1 MIEAWIE
8 APSLTV
14 QSYMLQEV
22 QSELQT
28 RQRTYASLEGHVISG
43 LADDDGRDAK
53 LAELQRLYQAER
65 RLRLMA
71 ERTLEKSEAALC
83 QLRAHVARIQPP
95 AVVRRPTGKIWAG
108 CFAVSYHFTW
118 GTWEG
123 CLYIYSHT
131 RYARPPTRE
140 WSKFSVGSSLFATLH
155 RAHRPQTHRQF
166 AE

>member
-140 WSKFSVGSSLFATLH
+140 GWKAGFGYSQGS
-155 RAHRPQTHRQF
+155 
-166 AE
+166 